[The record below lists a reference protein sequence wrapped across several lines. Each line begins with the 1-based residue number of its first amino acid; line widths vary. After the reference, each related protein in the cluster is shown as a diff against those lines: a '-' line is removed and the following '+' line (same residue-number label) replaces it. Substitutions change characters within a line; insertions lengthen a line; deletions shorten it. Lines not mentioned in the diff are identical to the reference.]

1 MRYNKCHI
9 GKKLLFRKREN
20 MEETQIKPN
29 KKLEYKW
36 VVAAVSFLMVFT
48 VLGFCSSAKSLYISP
63 VTEALGISRGAFS
76 INDSCRYISTAI
88 VNLFFGLLIAKF
100 GARKLIGAGFI
111 CLIISCLL
119 YSVGTNVFVFYLGG
133 VFLGVG
139 LSWTTTTIV
148 GSVIGKWFREKK
160 GTIMGAILAANGLGA
175 MLAIQVMTPIIHD
188 STTKYGY
195 QNAYRL
201 TALILLAVGILVVSF
216 FRNEPKDAAQEIAKN
231 KGDVPAT
238 KELTGLPFAEIL
250 KRPYFYAAMFC
261 IFVSGMVLQG
271 VYGIATPLLTD
282 VGLDEGFAATVL
294 SVSSLSLTFSKFG
307 VGFFYDKRGLRTT
320 VTICF
325 SASILAMIA
334 LSLVTNSAMGK
345 FLALF
350 YAPVC
355 AIALPLETIMLPIFA
370 GDLFGERAYNKA
382 LGIIVSVN
390 TAGYAVGAPV
400 ANLCFDIFGTYNPAL
415 YISCVLMV
423 VAAAIMH
430 LAITASKKEIASK

>member
-1 MRYNKCHI
+1 
-9 GKKLLFRKREN
+9 
-20 MEETQIKPN
+20 MEELQITPK

-36 VVAAVSFLMVFT
+36 IVAAVSFIMVFT

-76 INDSCRYISTAI
+76 INDSCRYISTAV
-88 VNLFFGLLIAKF
+88 VNLFFGMLIAKF
-100 GARKLIGAGFI
+100 GARKLIGAGFV

-119 YSVGTNVFVFYLGG
+119 YSVGTNVFVFYVGG

-148 GSVIGKWFREKK
+148 GAVIGKWFREKK

-201 TALILLAVGILVVSF
+201 TALILLIVGALVVAL
-216 FRNEPKDAAQEIAKN
+216 FRNEPKDTNDLQEEIKVKAP
-231 KGDVPAT
+231 VT
-238 KELTGLPFAEIL
+238 KELSGLTFKEIL
-250 KRPYFYAAMFC
+250 RKPYFYAAMFC

-282 VGLDEGFAATVL
+282 VGLDESFAATVL

-307 VGFFYDKRGLRTT
+307 VGFFYDKRGLHTT
-320 VTICF
+320 VSICF
-325 SASILAMIA
+325 GASILAMIA

-355 AIALPLETIMLPIFA
+355 SIALPLETIMLPIFA

-415 YISCVLMV
+415 YISCILMV
-423 VAAAIMH
+423 VAAVVMH

>member
-1 MRYNKCHI
+1 MTPK
-9 GKKLLFRKREN
+9 
-20 MEETQIKPN
+20 

-36 VVAAVSFLMVFT
+36 IVAAVSFIMVFT

-76 INDSCRYISTAI
+76 INDSCRYISTAV
-88 VNLFFGLLIAKF
+88 VNLFFGILIAKF
-100 GARKLIGAGFI
+100 GARKLIGAGFM

-119 YSVGTNVFVFYLGG
+119 YSVGTNMVVFYIGG

-148 GSVIGKWFREKK
+148 GAVIGKWFREKK

-188 STTKYGY
+188 STTKSGY

-201 TALILLAVGILVVSF
+201 TALILLIVGVLVVAL
-216 FRNEPKDAAQEIAKN
+216 FRNEPKDANITREEVKAKTS
-231 KGDVPAT
+231 AA
-238 KELTGLPFAEIL
+238 KELSGLTFAEIL
-250 KRPYFYAAMFC
+250 KKPYFYAAMFC

-282 VGLDEGFAATVL
+282 VGLDESFAATVL

-307 VGFFYDKRGLRTT
+307 VGFFYDKRGLRAT
-320 VTICF
+320 VSICF
-325 SASILAMIA
+325 GASILAMIA

-345 FLALF
+345 LLALF
-350 YAPVC
+350 YAPAC

-370 GDLFGERAYNKA
+370 GDLFGERAYNKV

-400 ANLCFDIFGTYNPAL
+400 ANLCYDVFGTYNPAL
-415 YISCVLMV
+415 YISCGLMA
-423 VAAAIMH
+423 VAAVVIH
-430 LAITASKKEIASK
+430 ITISASQKEKAMSAECE